1 MTEVRSQLKI
11 DATAERILEVL
22 ADSVQAS
29 RWLPQPAGAGA
40 PEPDTEEIVAPRYY
54 HYDLFSTLEQR
65 ATEWEAGRTYAY
77 VIENFGPIK
86 SAYVSFY
93 ATRVADGTLL
103 TQTVNFQMKY
113 GPVGAALDSLIFRPE
128 FRRQMELNLR
138 SLKNYV
144 EASTPLLAQ
153 NIEADAIPLA
163 A

>member
-11 DATAERILEVL
+11 DASAERILEVL
-22 ADSVQAS
+22 ADSVQVS
-29 RWLPQPAGAGA
+29 RWLPQPVGAGT
-40 PEPDTEEIVAPRYY
+40 PGPDAEEIASPRHY
-54 HYDLFSTLEQR
+54 HYDLFSTLKER
-65 ATEWEAGRTYAY
+65 ATEWEAGRNYAY
-77 VIENFGPIK
+77 EIENFGPIK

-113 GPVGAALDSLIFRPE
+113 GPMGAALDRLIFRPE
-128 FRRQMELNLR
+128 FQRQMEANLQ

-144 EASTPLLAQ
+144 EASALRSAPE
-153 NIEADAIPLA
+153 IEPAEIALA